1 MSSKV
6 FSVAKSSHFSIN
18 TNTCR
23 NVSVENKARVNVGIG
38 KTERSEIENVK

>member
-1 MSSKV
+1 MSSRV